1 MMYTSSVHRHP
12 TAGCL
17 ADTSHT
23 SFTPGFRAGGLKKS
37 ICRIHTACRVPHFFL
52 KTCLCSL
59 FLEKVHGAPM
69 SRVHRNKRLDADAHA
84 KMEAMKAI
92 PEEERAR

>member
-1 MMYTSSVHRHP
+1 
-12 TAGCL
+12 
-17 ADTSHT
+17 
-23 SFTPGFRAGGLKKS
+23 
-37 ICRIHTACRVPHFFL
+37 
-52 KTCLCSL
+52 L

-69 SRVHRNKRLDADAHA
+69 SRVHRNQRLEADGQA